1 MISLRTLELL
11 LAAAVLAPAASAQMT
26 APVAPPSVRELRDA
40 FVESVETDK
49 KRQALARLAQT
60 PPQSLGDVE
69 ALYDLFMRFPDETVR
84 AATLDSL
91 NRLTPAAQ
99 AAEPLVLRYI
109 AQEEPESKL
118 FGIKAAV
125 KLHSTAAVPSI
136 RKIAQR
142 KFAQARADEAAR
154 PSDRNA
160 WWTQYEAL
168 AALAQLEGEKALPLL
183 EKKAKEAPPVA
194 RLMAM
199 YLWPRSLPKVAAWSG
214 AGAREQAM
222 AAAALDAP
230 IPLSALRATREKML
244 ALVRDPKAPPELRHQ
259 LALRVGTSST
269 PEEVGALVKEQDAA
283 ADPALKR
290 LLAAAIF
297 ASRDSQAAP
306 LLLKYAKEDPQP
318 GVRAGA
324 RLQLRDL
331 LPPAEY
337 RSLLEWAAQ
346 SDPDPENRETAKREL
361 SGLPAPSP
369 AKK

>member
-1 MISLRTLELL
+1 MKRIL
-11 LAAAVLAPAASAQMT
+11 LAATLLAPAASAQMT
-26 APVAPPSVRELRDA
+26 APVAQTSVRELRDA
-40 FVESVETDK
+40 FVEAVDTDK
-49 KRQALARLAQT
+49 KRRALARLAET

-84 AATLDSL
+84 SSALDSL

-109 AQEEPESKL
+109 AQDEPESEL

-125 KLHSTAAVPSI
+125 RLRSTAAVPSI

-160 WWTQYEAL
+160 WWAQYEAL
-168 AALAQLEGEKALPLL
+168 AALAQLDGANALPLL

-199 YLWPRSLPKVAAWSG
+199 YLWPQSLPKVASWAG
-214 AGAREQAM
+214 GGAREQSL

-259 LALRVGTSST
+259 LALRAGTSST
-269 PEEVGALVKEQDAA
+269 PEEVAALVKEQGAA
-283 ADPALKR
+283 ADPAVKR

-297 ASRDSQAAP
+297 ASRDPQAAP

-324 RLQLRDL
+324 RVQLRDML
-331 LPPAEY
+331 SPADY
-337 RSLLEWAAQ
+337 RALVDWAAH
-346 SDPDPENRETAKREL
+346 SDPDPENREAAKREL
-361 SGLPAPSP
+361 SALPAPKPSD
-369 AKK
+369 K

>member
-1 MISLRTLELL
+1 MKTLL
-11 LAAAVLAPAASAQMT
+11 LAAALIAPAASAQMT
-26 APVAPPSVRELRDA
+26 APVAAPSVRELRDA
-40 FVESVETDK
+40 FVEAVDTGK
-49 KRQALARLAQT
+49 KRQALARLAET
-60 PPQSLGDVE
+60 APQSLGDVE

-84 AATLDSL
+84 SSALDSL

-109 AQEEPESKL
+109 AQEEPESVL

-125 KLHSTAAVPSI
+125 RLRSTAALPAI

-160 WWTQYEAL
+160 WWAQYEAL

-194 RLMAM
+194 RLIAM
-199 YLWPRSLPKVAAWSG
+199 YLWPEALPKVAAWSG
-214 AGAREQAM
+214 GGAREQAM

-244 ALVRDPKAPPELRHQ
+244 ALVRDPKSPPELRHQ
-259 LALRVGTSST
+259 LALRAGSSST
-269 PEEVGALVKEQDAA
+269 PEEVGALVKEQDSA

-324 RLQLRDL
+324 RVQLRDM
-331 LPPAEY
+331 LPPADY
-337 RSLLEWAAQ
+337 RALVEWASK
-346 SDPDPENRETAKREL
+346 SDPDPENRAAAAREL
-361 SGLPAPSP
+361 SGLPQP
-369 AKK
+369 KN